1 MSPEIAL
8 FGMVDTLKTVE
19 DKTGWNE
26 TRAVPISIP
35 GVGEHGMSCRS
46 LSERGIS
53 LSFFPSGVLV
63 DKRTSEETE
72 MMIRKSAGHSTD
84 EASNDR
90 GGKDPR

>member
-1 MSPEIAL
+1 VNVGSPYHSSRE
-8 FGMVDTLKTVE
+8 E
-19 DKTGWNE
+19 
-26 TRAVPISIP
+26 
-35 GVGEHGMSCRS
+35 
-46 LSERGIS
+46 
-53 LSFFPSGVLV
+53 VLV